1 MNVHLRVWIPVV
13 TFAVKV
19 DHPFWP
25 LVEFM
30 TVLSI
35 ENSNLSLQFV
45 STGHVSVLKSKD
57 TAPFWNCFVI
67 ENPKSEF
74 DW

>member
-19 DHPFWP
+19 DHPFCP

-35 ENSNLSLQFV
+35 ENSNLSLQLFK
-45 STGHVSVLKSKD
+45 TGQVSVLKSKE
-57 TAPFWNCFVI
+57 T
-67 ENPKSEF
+67 
-74 DW
+74 